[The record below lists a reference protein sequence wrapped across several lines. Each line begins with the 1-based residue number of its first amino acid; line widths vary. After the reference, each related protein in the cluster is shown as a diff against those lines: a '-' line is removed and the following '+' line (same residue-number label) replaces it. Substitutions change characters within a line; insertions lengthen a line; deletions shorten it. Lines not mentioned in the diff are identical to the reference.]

1 MALVIAD
8 RVQETTTTT
17 GTGTIT
23 LAGAVS
29 GFQSFAA
36 VGDGNTTY
44 YTIAHTTLS
53 EWEVGLG
60 TYTSSGTT
68 LARTT
73 ILSSSN
79 SGSAVNFSAGTK
91 NVFCTLP
98 AGRTV
103 DRDASNIL
111 TLDAGTATIPPLAF
125 QSGTNLTS
133 ATAGA
138 MEYNG
143 KSLLFTPIG
152 TQRGVVPGEQ
162 LYVLNSANVGANA
175 TGAQS
180 IFGVGVT
187 LSASTYYAFEAV
199 YALSKTSGTTSH
211 SISILFGGTA
221 TLNNIAYQLSGQYN
235 GTGFNATT
243 TALSNMQPNFVQTAG
258 AFSVGSGAT
267 ASVYFMVLLKGV
279 VSVNGGGTFIPQ
291 YQLSA
296 APGGAYTTAINSYFK
311 IYPIGA
317 SGANVSVGTWA

>member
-1 MALVIAD
+1 MPLVIAD
-8 RVQETTTTT
+8 RVQETTTTA

-23 LAGAVS
+23 LAGAVT

-36 VGDGNTTY
+36 IGNGNTTY
-44 YTIAHTTLS
+44 YTIAHTTLA
-53 EWEVGLG
+53 EWEVGVG

-73 ILSSSN
+73 VLASSN

-91 NVFCTLP
+91 NVFCTYP
-98 AGRTV
+98 AGRAV
-103 DRDASNIL
+103 ERDASNIL
-111 TLDAGTATIPPLAF
+111 TLDAGTTAIPPLAF

-138 MEYNG
+138 VEYNG
-143 KSLLFTPIG
+143 RTLLFTPQG

-162 LYVLNSANVGANA
+162 LYVLNSANVGANVN
-175 TGAQS
+175 TAQS

-187 LSASTYYAFEAV
+187 LSSSTVYRFDAV
-199 YALSKTSGTTSH
+199 YALSKTAGTTSH
-211 SISILFGGTA
+211 TISLLFGGTA
-221 TLNNIAYQLSGQYN
+221 TLNNIGYLNAGLFKSTGFAAVTAPDVASYIQVASATTVTASTTAASVQYICTLSGC
-235 GTGFNATT
+235 
-243 TALSNMQPNFVQTAG
+243 
-258 AFSVGSGAT
+258 
-267 ASVYFMVLLKGV
+267 
-279 VSVNGGGTFIPQ
+279 VSVNAGGTFIPQ

-296 APGGAYTTAINSYFK
+296 APGGAYSTAANSYFK

>member
-36 VGDGNTTY
+36 IGNGNTTY
-44 YTIAHTTLS
+44 YTIAHTTVA
-53 EWEVGLG
+53 EWEVGIG

-73 ILSSSN
+73 ILASSN
-79 SGSAVNFSAGTK
+79 SNNAVDFSAGTK
-91 NVFCTLP
+91 NVFCTYP
-98 AGRTV
+98 AGRAV
-103 DRDASNIL
+103 ERDASNIL
-111 TLDAGTATIPPLAF
+111 TLDAGTTTIPPLVL
-125 QSGTNLTS
+125 QSGTNLTT

-138 MEYNG
+138 LEYNG
-143 KSLLFTPIG
+143 KSLLFTPQG

-162 LYVLNSANVGANA
+162 LYVLNSAYVGSNVN
-175 TGAQS
+175 TAQS

-187 LSASTYYAFEAV
+187 LSGSTYYAFEAV
-199 YALSKTSGTTSH
+199 YAFSKTSGSTSH
-211 SISILFGGTA
+211 SFSLLFGGTA
-221 TLNNIAYQLSGQYN
+221 TLNNIAYQLNGQYN
-235 GTGFNATT
+235 GTGFTATT
-243 TALSNMQPNFVQTAG
+243 STVGNLQPNFIQA
-258 AFSVGSGAT
+258 AT
-267 ASVYFMVLLKGV
+267 AYSLISGVTTNSYIMVLVKGM
-279 VSVNGGGTFIPQ
+279 VSINVGGTFIPQ

-296 APGGAYTTAINSYFK
+296 APGAAYTTAANSYFK